1 MTSCRRNGARG
12 ARLLRGYANLRTP
25 YFISCGIYYESTNVF
40 YDTVRSVFYSTCTRT
55 AVQLYTYGS
64 SRSTN
69 YEGMRFYLFRTVRAY
84 STCTTYTY
92 DNVVFMFLRITLF
105 FSPTK

>member
-25 YFISCGIYYESTNVF
+25 YFISCSGIYYESTNVF
-40 YDTVRSVFYSTCTRT
+40 YEGTKVRKYLRRYDTVRSVFYSTCTRT

-69 YEGMRFYLFRTVRAY
+69 YLRTKV
-84 STCTTYTY
+84 
-92 DNVVFMFLRITLF
+92 
-105 FSPTK
+105 

>member
-1 MTSCRRNGARG
+1 VTSCRRNGARG

-84 STCTTYTY
+84 STCTRMT
-92 DNVVFMFLRITLF
+92 MLFLC
-105 FSPTK
+105 SCE